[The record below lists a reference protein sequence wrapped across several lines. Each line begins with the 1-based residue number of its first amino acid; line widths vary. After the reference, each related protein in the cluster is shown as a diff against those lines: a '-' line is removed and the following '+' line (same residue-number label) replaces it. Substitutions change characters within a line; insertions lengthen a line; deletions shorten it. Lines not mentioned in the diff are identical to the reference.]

1 MATSERSNDRA
12 ERLTDEALLALG
24 RELRRARV
32 GSGLSQRTLEAST
45 GISKS
50 EIGRIERGRAPMV
63 PLRVVIRQATALGL
77 AFPLKPYPSGDALR
91 DTGQARLLE
100 RFRQRLHPSLR
111 WQTEVPLQIP
121 GDRRAWDAVCGRQA
135 WRVGVEAETV
145 LDDSQAVD
153 RPVSLKRR
161 DGGVDHV
168 VILIADTPR
177 NRRALEAAPAG
188 FSDFPLRTREIMTAL
203 AAGREPGDS
212 GIVVI

>member
-12 ERLTDEALLALG
+12 ERLTDEGLIAIG

-32 GSGLSQRTLEAST
+32 GSGLSQRTLEAAT

-77 AFPLKPYPSGDALR
+77 TIPLKLYPGGDPLR
-91 DTGQARLLE
+91 DMGQARLLE

-111 WQTEVPLQIP
+111 WDTEVPLPIP
-121 GDRRAWDAVCGRQA
+121 GDRRAWDAVCGREA

-153 RPVSLKRR
+153 RRVSLKRR

-177 NRRALEAAPAG
+177 NRRALEQTAAG
-188 FSDFPLRTREIMTAL
+188 FSGFPLRTREIMAAL
-203 AAGREPGDS
+203 GAGLEPRGS
-212 GIVVI
+212 GVVIL

>member
-1 MATSERSNDRA
+1 MATSERSSDRA
-12 ERLTDEALLALG
+12 ERLSDEALVALG

-32 GSGLSQRTLEAST
+32 GSGLSQRSLEAAT

-63 PLRVVIRQATALGL
+63 PLRVVIRHATALGL
-77 AFPLKPYPSGDALR
+77 ALPLKPYPSGDALR

-111 WQTEVPLQIP
+111 WQTEVPLPIP
-121 GDRRAWDAVCGRQA
+121 GDRRAWDAVCGREA

-153 RPVSLKRR
+153 RRVSLKGR

-168 VILIADTPR
+168 VILLADTPR
-177 NRRALEAAPAG
+177 NRRALEAAAAG

-203 AAGREPGDS
+203 ANGHEPRGS
-212 GIVVI
+212 GIVVM

>member
-1 MATSERSNDRA
+1 MATSERPNNRA
-12 ERLTDEALLALG
+12 ERLTDEALTALG
-24 RELRRARV
+24 REFRRARI
-32 GSGLSQRTLEAST
+32 GGGLSQRTLEAST

-63 PLRVVIRQATALGL
+63 PLRVVIRHATALGL
-77 AFPLKPYPSGDALR
+77 ALPLKPYPSGDALR
-91 DTGQARLLE
+91 DAGQARLLE

-111 WQTEVPLQIP
+111 WQTEVPLPIP
-121 GDRRAWDAVCGRQA
+121 GDRRAWDAVCGREA

-153 RPVSLKRR
+153 RRVSLKRR

-177 NRRALEAAPAG
+177 NRRALELASAG
-188 FSDFPLRTREIMTAL
+188 FSGFPLRTREIMTAL
-203 AAGREPGDS
+203 GAGHEPRGS
-212 GIVVI
+212 GVVIL

>member
-1 MATSERSNDRA
+1 MATSERSSDRA
-12 ERLTDEALLALG
+12 DRLSDDALAALG

-32 GSGLSQRTLEAST
+32 GSGLSQRTLEAAT

-63 PLRVVIRQATALGL
+63 PLRVVIRHATALGL
-77 AFPLKPYPSGDALR
+77 ALPLKPYPSGDALR
-91 DTGQARLLE
+91 DTGQGRLLE

-111 WQTEVPLQIP
+111 WQTEVPLPIP
-121 GDRRAWDAVCGRQA
+121 GDRRAWDAVCGREK

-153 RPVSLKRR
+153 RRVRLKGR

-168 VILIADTPR
+168 VILLADTPR
-177 NRRALEAAPAG
+177 NRRALEAAAAG
-188 FSDFPLRTREIMTAL
+188 FSEFPLRTREIMTAL
-203 AAGREPGDS
+203 ASGHEPRGS
-212 GIVVI
+212 GIVVL